1 MIKRIILLFSILFC
15 LNLQAQDTPK
25 IKADVAFG
33 LNLNGGNNPLYGG
46 NVRVNY
52 SRGKGP
58 WEFAINPTFNIN
70 YVSSDDEI
78 KLARREGYNT
88 ISVGRDLSQKWKIIG
103 FSETDHSYIRK
114 VNLRWNGGFGPG
126 YKWENNKYEL
136 GISEIILVEGLNS
149 ENPLVKDYFVLRAST
164 RVKIGIKTKF
174 GSLSSITLMQP
185 AFYTNQGISTSE
197 HFILRSQNK
206 LEFNISKNT
215 TTGFTYDANYQAYP
229 AYLSGNVKPFDW
241 GTSFFIMYKIT
252 K

>member
-1 MIKRIILLFSILFC
+1 MKKLILLFSILFC
-15 LNLQAQDTPK
+15 LKVQAQDTPK

-46 NVRVNY
+46 NVKLNY
-52 SRGKGP
+52 SRERGP
-58 WEFAINPTFNIN
+58 WEFAFNPNFNIN
-70 YVSSDDEI
+70 YVSSGGDI
-78 KLARREGYNT
+78 ALARREGYST
-88 ISVGRDLSQKWKIIG
+88 LSVAHALNSKWKIIG

-114 VNLRWNGGFGPG
+114 VNLRWNGGVGPG
-126 YKWENNKYEL
+126 YKWENEKYEF
-136 GISEIILVEGLNS
+136 GISEIILAEGLNS

-185 AFYTNQGISTSE
+185 AVYTNQGISTSE

-206 LEFNISKNT
+206 IEFNINKNT
-215 TTGFTYDANYQAYP
+215 TTGITYDANYQAYP
-229 AYLSGNVKPFDW
+229 AYLSTNIKPFDW
-241 GTSFFIMYKIT
+241 GTSFFIMYKIS